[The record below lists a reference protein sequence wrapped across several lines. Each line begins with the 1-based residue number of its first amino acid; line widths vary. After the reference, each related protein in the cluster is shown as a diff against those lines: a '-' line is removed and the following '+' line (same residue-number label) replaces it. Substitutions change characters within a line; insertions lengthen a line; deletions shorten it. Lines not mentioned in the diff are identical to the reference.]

1 MRLLEDGVSLTDD
14 DGHEED
20 AALPHGGVPQQL
32 DGEGGQAAQHRA
44 QHPAQVPPRPLVG
57 EVGQEGA
64 EEAGEYSTVQY
75 SSVQYSTVQYS
86 TVQCSTM
93 RCSAIHMM
101 LLPLGRALDVPLLP
115 AALTPG
121 QERGLVLAEPRPGHI
136 IIVVI
141 IRIIMIAALV
151 ACPQS
156 S

>member
-1 MRLLEDGVSLTDD
+1 MLLLVRQGHRLALAVGVVMTGKGD
-14 DGHEED
+14 E
-20 AALPHGGVPQQL
+20 AAHSATQCN
-32 DGEGGQAAQHRA
+32 
-44 QHPAQVPPRPLVG
+44 
-57 EVGQEGA
+57 
-64 EEAGEYSTVQY
+64 
-75 SSVQYSTVQYS
+75 TVQYS

-93 RCSAIHMM
+93 RCSATHVM